1 MARPKSA
8 THDIKR
14 DAILDIAAQCFADRS
29 YPAASMNEIATAC
42 GTSKAR
48 LYHYYD
54 SKEAILF
61 DLMDRYTQRLLSLI
75 ALTDA
80 TAQRRNL
87 DDRAALHELIRA
99 FLQEYESSATR
110 HVAGVRVEL
119 GTRTIFN
126 LLGPLSNP
134 AGVKRQLVGVYA
146 RKWVAPLAE
155 TLGRLGSIRAW
166 VVHGAD
172 GLDEITTTG
181 ATHVAEF
188 KDGKVHEFDITPA
201 DAGLPQA
208 KPQDLKGGTPAENA
222 ATMQAL
228 LKGANGPIR
237 DVVLF
242 NAAAV
247 LVIADAAPDL
257 KAGVVQAALA
267 IDSGKAA
274 AALAA
279 LVDISNRS
287 GA

>member
-29 YPAASMNEIATAC
+29 YPAASMSEIATAC

-110 HVAGVRVEL
+110 HVA
-119 GTRTIFN
+119 
-126 LLGPLSNP
+126 LLNDTQFLSDLP
-134 AGVKRQLVGVYA
+134 D
-146 RKWVAPLAE
+146 E
-155 TLGRLGSIRAW
+155 HLGS
-166 VVHGAD
+166 
-172 GLDEITTTG
+172 
-181 ATHVAEF
+181 
-188 KDGKVHEFDITPA
+188 PA
-201 DAGLPQA
+201 ISPRELILNRQ
-208 KPQDLKGGTPAENA
+208 
-222 ATMQAL
+222 
-228 LKGANGPIR
+228 R
-237 DVVLF
+237 DVV
-242 NAAAV
+242 AAV
-247 LVIADAAPDL
+247 TRALRRAYPDRLNASNQTAITMMLFGMINWTFTWLRPGGPISYVAFAEEVIAL
-257 KAGVVQAALA
+257 LEKGL
-267 IDSGKAA
+267 
-274 AALAA
+274 
-279 LVDISNRS
+279 N
-287 GA
+287 

>member
-29 YPAASMNEIATAC
+29 YPAASMNEIAMAC

-110 HVAGVRVEL
+110 HVA
-119 GTRTIFN
+119 
-126 LLGPLSNP
+126 LLNDTQFLSDVP
-134 AGVKRQLVGVYA
+134 D
-146 RKWVAPLAE
+146 E
-155 TLGRLGSIRAW
+155 HLGS
-166 VVHGAD
+166 
-172 GLDEITTTG
+172 
-181 ATHVAEF
+181 
-188 KDGKVHEFDITPA
+188 PA
-201 DAGLPQA
+201 LSPRELILNRQ
-208 KPQDLKGGTPAENA
+208 
-222 ATMQAL
+222 
-228 LKGANGPIR
+228 R
-237 DVVLF
+237 DVV
-242 NAAAV
+242 AAV
-247 LVIADAAPDL
+247 TRALRRAYPNRLNASNQTAITMMLFGMINWTFTWLRPGGPISYVAFADEVIAL
-257 KAGVVQAALA
+257 LEKGL
-267 IDSGKAA
+267 
-274 AALAA
+274 
-279 LVDISNRS
+279 N
-287 GA
+287 

>member
-29 YPAASMNEIATAC
+29 YPAASMSEIATAC

-110 HVAGVRVEL
+110 HVALLNDTQFLSDVPDDNLGAPAISPREL
-119 GTRTIFN
+119 ILN
-126 LLGPLSNP
+126 
-134 AGVKRQLVGVYA
+134 RQ
-146 RKWVAPLAE
+146 
-155 TLGRLGSIRAW
+155 
-166 VVHGAD
+166 
-172 GLDEITTTG
+172 
-181 ATHVAEF
+181 
-188 KDGKVHEFDITPA
+188 
-201 DAGLPQA
+201 
-208 KPQDLKGGTPAENA
+208 
-222 ATMQAL
+222 
-228 LKGANGPIR
+228 R
-237 DVVLF
+237 DVVAAVTRALRRAYPGRL
-242 NAAAV
+242 NAANQTAITMMLFGMINWTFTWLRPGGPISYV
-247 LVIADAAPDL
+247 AFAEEVITL
-257 KAGVVQAALA
+257 LEKGL
-267 IDSGKAA
+267 
-274 AALAA
+274 
-279 LVDISNRS
+279 N
-287 GA
+287 